1 MRGFWG
7 WRDKRPAV
15 GLGSCGWFWGVL
27 TDGIAPVATAL
38 GAISALFSKHLAL
51 ATVISGGNPA
61 S

>member
-15 GLGSCGWFWGVL
+15 GMGACGWFWGFFSGA
-27 TDGIAPVATAL
+27 TAITATAL
-38 GAISALFSKHLAL
+38 GAIPAMFSTHLAL
-51 ATVISGGNPA
+51 ATVISGGNFA